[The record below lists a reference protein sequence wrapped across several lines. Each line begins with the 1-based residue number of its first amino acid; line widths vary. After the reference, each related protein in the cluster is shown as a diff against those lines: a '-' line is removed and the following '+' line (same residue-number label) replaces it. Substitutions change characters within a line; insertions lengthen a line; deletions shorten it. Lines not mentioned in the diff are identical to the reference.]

1 MSVNFVPIPS
11 DRFLSGVLEQHKK
24 QFESSTEISLFFQLL
39 KIRFG
44 KLSTKQQKKF
54 QLFFGCLDEGF
65 FKNGD
70 FFMLFKTVLKPL
82 YAQPPHSLQLDYVN
96 YQQEHIDTAM
106 EVLKLGQ
113 LFVELFLPRN
123 ISEFE
128 YISRLNDAGIS
139 NEAGHKAIIDLLLV
153 HRETFLICQE
163 LVDVEVKFKEFF
175 RDGYETGFFC
185 EVLREFISS
194 NPNIC
199 TFLWYHCDIC
209 GKKIQTDRVNDEI
222 RACTHCGG
230 PCVLLP
236 EPTPAPRPTS
246 SAQASDSLQ
255 ALKTEL
261 ITAQVSV
268 GETAQ
273 KLANVL
279 LENGVFQ
286 LSELSVLTQHEFE
299 LLIQKLQLNRL
310 QVQKIREASGRL

>member
-11 DRFLSGVLEQHKK
+11 HRFSSVLEQYKE
-24 QFESSTEISLFFQLL
+24 QFESSTEISRFFHLL
-39 KIRFG
+39 NIRFG
-44 KLSTKQQKKF
+44 KLSTKQQKTF

-82 YAQPPHSLQLDYVN
+82 YAQPPHSLQLYDGSHE
-96 YQQEHIDTAM
+96 QEHVDTAM
-106 EVLKLGQ
+106 EVLELGKF
-113 LFVELFLPRN
+113 FVELFLPRN

-153 HRETFLICQE
+153 HRETFLNCQK

-175 RDGYETGFFC
+175 RNGYETGFFC
-185 EVLREFISS
+185 EVLREIISS

-246 SAQASDSLQ
+246 SAQASDPLQ
-255 ALKTEL
+255 ALASQLT
-261 ITAQVSV
+261 TATISF
-268 GETAQ
+268 GEPAQEIAQ
-273 KLANVL
+273 KL
-279 LENGVFQ
+279 LENGVCQ
-286 LSELSVLTQHEFE
+286 LSQLLDLEQSEFE
-299 LLIQKLQLNRL
+299 SIVKELQLNTL
-310 QVQKIREASGRL
+310 QVQKLSNASGRQ